1 MDVNKQVSPR
11 CSFNFMK
18 IGAFLGVEMPLER
31 SKTHNDT
38 PTIKDIAFQ
47 RIKLISESTQYFFMI
62 FFLNWKVISSRPSF
76 QLSSHLEY
84 VFILKKIFKN
94 YFYPDKVCS
103 LLLTVSIWPF

>member
-1 MDVNKQVSPR
+1 MAMIFFDTLLLLTLSSDIRVHRAGSQLKNQ
-11 CSFNFMK
+11 
-18 IGAFLGVEMPLER
+18 
-31 SKTHNDT
+31 NDT
-38 PTIKDIAFQ
+38 LTMKDVASQ

-84 VFILKKIFKN
+84 VFILKKNFKN